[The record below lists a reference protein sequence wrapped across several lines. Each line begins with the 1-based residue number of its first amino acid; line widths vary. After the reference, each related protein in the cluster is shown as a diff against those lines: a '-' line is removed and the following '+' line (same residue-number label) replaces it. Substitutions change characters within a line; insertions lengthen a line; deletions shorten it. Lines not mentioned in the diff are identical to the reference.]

1 MLIYYPVHHQA
12 SLVALLV
19 MNLPAKNPLE
29 ESMAIHPSIL
39 DWRIPWT
46 EKSGGLWSIGLQ
58 RVVHDWNNLAQSS
71 SYHLKMS
78 PRARPLGSHVRFQ
91 KQQWGQQYMTSV
103 FQAYGIIQPR
113 DSIVLYLSLF
123 RGVDVIWKFPYYI
136 TQLLNPLPRATTFLL
151 SPFYTQTFPSL
162 EETIGPDTVLVRIVC
177 RSTSPARPSLSVIT
191 VIFVCIIRV
200 T

>member
-1 MLIYYPVHHQA
+1 MDRGVWRVMAHRVAKSRTRLKQLSSKFIISSENVSQGQA
-12 SLVALLV
+12 TG
-19 MNLPAKNPLE
+19 LPWDA
-29 ESMAIHPSIL
+29 
-39 DWRIPWT
+39 
-46 EKSGGLWSIGLQ
+46 
-58 RVVHDWNNLAQSS
+58 
-71 SYHLKMS
+71 
-78 PRARPLGSHVRFQ
+78 VRFQ

-113 DSIVLYLSLF
+113 DSIILYLSLF
-123 RGVDVIWKFPYYI
+123 WGVDVIWKFPYYI
-136 TQLLNPLPRATTFLL
+136 TQLLNPLPRVTTFLL